1 MTTYNALYLELR
13 RRLLEA
19 GHPGAGLEARELVC
33 FGSGRTR
40 EACYRDGPTEIAPEA
55 EAAVRALAAR
65 CLEGEPVAYLIGQW
79 EFYGL
84 TLEVSPAV
92 LIPRVDTEVLA
103 EAAIAFVRS
112 LGECRLLDLCAGS
125 GCIGLAAAAN
135 APECRALLGDLS
147 QEALE
152 VCRRN
157 IRQCALAERVEAV
170 RLDALAPPPA
180 SIGAFHCVTCNPPY
194 ISRAE
199 LETLDRSVRDYEPR
213 LALLGGED
221 GYAFYRAVT
230 RQWKGI
236 LRPGGRPY
244 FEVGMGQAET
254 VRRMM
259 EAEGFR
265 DVQALPDS
273 RDIPR
278 LVYGTWT

>member
-40 EACYRDGPTEIAPEA
+40 EAFYRDGPTEIAPEA

-112 LGECRLLDLCAGS
+112 LGECRLLDLCEIHTVNLHWVKGHAENEYNNR
-125 GCIGLAAAAN
+125 CDQLA
-135 APECRALLGDLS
+135 
-147 QEALE
+147 
-152 VCRRN
+152 V
-157 IRQCALAERVEAV
+157 AE
-170 RLDALAPPPA
+170 
-180 SIGAFHCVTCNPPY
+180 SKKY
-194 ISRAE
+194 
-199 LETLDRSVRDYEPR
+199 
-213 LALLGGED
+213 
-221 GYAFYRAVT
+221 
-230 RQWKGI
+230 K
-236 LRPGGRPY
+236 
-244 FEVGMGQAET
+244 
-254 VRRMM
+254 
-259 EAEGFR
+259 
-265 DVQALPDS
+265 
-273 RDIPR
+273 
-278 LVYGTWT
+278 